1 MVKYMKQTDKITK
14 PELLAPAGNLA
25 TALTALDCGADA
37 VYLGLNKFN
46 AREKSDNFSFAD
58 LSKLLAYSR
67 ERKKKVY
74 VALNTLIKESELVE
88 VAEYLGQLADLNP
101 DAVIVQDIG
110 VMRMIREFFPSL
122 EIHASTQMGIHNS
135 TGIKLLDALG
145 VSRVILER
153 QVTLK
158 ELETIMPKS
167 PLEVE
172 VFVHGAL
179 CCSLSGQC
187 IFSSW
192 LGGWSGNRGKCKQ
205 ACRRRFF
212 SRNGN
217 GFFFSPQDLYMLEHI
232 HELKELGIASLK
244 IEGRLRKP
252 DYVRSVVTAY
262 RMILDCEGKPSK
274 TLLGEARNILSG
286 SPGRKWSTGF
296 SSPEAMN
303 SLIQYDSMGAS
314 GLLCGKVLETRQY
327 GFKMN
332 VTRRLRVGDRIRIQ
346 PTSGEE
352 GPAMTITKMSI
363 DRTPTKRAS
372 RGSDCFI
379 FCDREISNGGMV
391 YKIGESSDDLSSRI
405 AKLPLQL
412 PALDLSITAAL
423 NGITVRFGQ
432 KGIPEWSYEHEFA
445 LAEKHPVT
453 AEKLCE
459 AFKIAPPDFCIP
471 GNVQAKIKDNIFIAA
486 GELKTIR
493 REFWA
498 WIEANVSPQTLTGS
512 GIRGMEAFRRYYQE
526 IKKTTAKHEKEA
538 VAIKIGGCRPAK
550 RDGVLA
556 ISIFNFNKL
565 TDEVILPRFCPED
578 RLDGLEKRIKMAYQ
592 AGIRRFRI
600 TSLFELEMLKK
611 YRELSI
617 TTSFPLPITN
627 SLAIAEL
634 KYTGVSRAQAWVE
647 LEKTEMELLR
657 DKSVMPL
664 EIYRYGRPELLA
676 TRATVAV
683 DGLIRDARNNNFIVE
698 HDKRSMMTYI
708 LSKEVMSIPRL
719 TGTVDFYDLTN
730 AYWNEKET
738 STFNFENVMI

>member
-1 MVKYMKQTDKITK
+1 MKQIKESTK

-25 TALTALDCGADA
+25 AALTALDCGADA
-37 VYLGLNKFN
+37 VYIGLSKFN
-46 AREKSDNFSFAD
+46 AREKSDNFNFDD
-58 LSKLLAYSR
+58 LSKLMAYAR

-74 VALNTLIKESELVE
+74 VALNTLVKESELVE
-88 VAEYLGQLADLNP
+88 IAEYLGQLADLNP
-101 DAVIVQDIG
+101 DAIIVQDLG
-110 VMRMIREFFPSL
+110 VMRIIREFFPAL

-135 TGIKLLDALG
+135 AGLKLLDKLG

-153 QVTLK
+153 QVMMDELK
-158 ELETIMPKS
+158 LIMPKS

-172 VFVHGAL
+172 VFIHGAL

-232 HELKELGIASLK
+232 HELKELGVASLK

-262 RMILDCEGKPSK
+262 RMIIDCEGKPSK

-296 SSPEAMN
+296 SSPEAMKN
-303 SLIQYDSMGAS
+303 LIQHDSMGAS
-314 GLLCGKVLETRQY
+314 GLLCGKVLETMQY
-327 GFKMN
+327 GFGMN

-352 GPAMTITKMSI
+352 GPAMTITKMSV
-363 DRTPTKRAS
+363 DRKPTKRAA
-372 RGSDCFI
+372 RGTNCFI

-412 PALDLSITAAL
+412 PALDLAITAET

-432 KGIPEWSYEHEFA
+432 KGIPEWKYENDFE
-445 LAEKHPVT
+445 LAEKHPLT

-459 AFKIAPPDFCIP
+459 AFKIAPPEFCIP
-471 GNVQAKIKDNIFIAA
+471 GKVRAKIKADIFIAA
-486 GELKTIR
+486 GDLKTIR

-498 WIEANVSPQTLTGS
+498 WIEANVSPQTLIGS
-512 GIRGMEAFRRYYQE
+512 GAKGMEAFRYYYQN
-526 IKKTTAKHEKEA
+526 IKRARLKDEKEA
-538 VAIKIGGCRPAK
+538 VAIKLGGCRPAK
-550 RDGVLA
+550 RDGILA
-556 ISIFNFNKL
+556 ISIFNFNKMSE
-565 TDEVILPRFCPED
+565 EVILPRFCPEN
-578 RLDGLEKRIKMAYQ
+578 RLDGLTKRIKMAYT

-600 TSLFELEMLKK
+600 TSLFELELLNK
-611 YRELSI
+611 YNDIVI
-617 TTSFPLPITN
+617 TSSFPLPITN

-634 KYTGVSRAQAWVE
+634 QRSGTARAQAWVE
-647 LEKTEMELLR
+647 LERSEIELMR
-657 DKSVMPL
+657 DKSILPL

-676 TRATVAV
+676 TRASVAV

-698 HDKRSMMTYI
+698 HDKHAMMTYI
-708 LSKEVMSIPRL
+708 MSKEVMSIPRVPN
-719 TGTVDFYDLTN
+719 TVDFYDLTN

-738 STFNFENVMI
+738 SSFNFDSSLI